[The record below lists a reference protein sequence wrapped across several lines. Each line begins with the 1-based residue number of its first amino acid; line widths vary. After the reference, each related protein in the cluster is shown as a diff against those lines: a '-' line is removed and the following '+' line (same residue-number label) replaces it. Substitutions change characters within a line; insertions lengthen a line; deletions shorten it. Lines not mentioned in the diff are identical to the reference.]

1 MKKRGG
7 IMADELKVGT
17 GRFIVGEHV
26 IHMLREEMKYF
37 GEKALI
43 IGGPSSIDR
52 VNKVVKLSSMGR
64 VIRHTGTCSK
74 NWARKYAQILKEEQ
88 CDLVIGVGGGKCI
101 DLAKCTAAFADCP
114 IITVPTSVATC
125 VASSAVCIM
134 YTDEGRAD
142 GSVSMHREVDVVLA
156 DTELIRKS
164 PKRLWAAGMVDSL
177 AKLPEVIHNLNIE
190 SYRDCGLDKYIC
202 YENSKIIW
210 NFIMGEG
217 LNLADNLENSDKVRD
232 MIVTNLIHTS
242 IVSGF
247 SSGSGQ
253 LALAHGLYDFVRRE
267 FPEESKDVLHGEIV
281 GVGLIMQMYYNGD
294 DYREIRRLTEFMN
307 HFGMPMNLADIH
319 FECTE
324 TSYDKLIAYLQE
336 KTEVTD
342 TERLESALDKIKCD

>member
-1 MKKRGG
+1 
-7 IMADELKVGT
+7 MADELKVGT
-17 GRFIVGEHV
+17 GRFIVGENV
-26 IHMLREEMKYF
+26 IGQLREEMRYF
-37 GEKALI
+37 GAKALI

-52 VNKVVKLSSMGR
+52 VNALTDLESLGPVF
-64 VIRHTGTCSK
+64 RHTGACSK
-74 NWARKYAQILKEEQ
+74 NWARKYADIFKEEH

-142 GSVSMHREVDVVLA
+142 GSVPMHREVDVVLA
-156 DTELIRKS
+156 DTEIIRHA

-177 AKLPEVIHNLNIE
+177 AKLPEVIHNLDIHD
-190 SYRDCGLDKYIC
+190 YRDCGLDKYIC

-210 NFIMGEG
+210 DFIMGEG
-217 LNLADNLENSDKVRD
+217 LEMADHLESSSRVRD

-267 FPEESKDVLHGEIV
+267 FPAESKDILHGEIV
-281 GVGLIMQMYYNGD
+281 GVGLIMQMHYNGD
-294 DYREIRRLTEFMN
+294 DPHEIGKLTDFME
-307 HFGMPMNLADIH
+307 HFEMPVNLKDIH
-319 FECTE
+319 FECNE
-324 TSYDKLIAYLQE
+324 SGYDKLISYLKE
-336 KTEVTD
+336 NTEVTD
-342 TERLESALDKIKCD
+342 TERLKSALDKIKYN